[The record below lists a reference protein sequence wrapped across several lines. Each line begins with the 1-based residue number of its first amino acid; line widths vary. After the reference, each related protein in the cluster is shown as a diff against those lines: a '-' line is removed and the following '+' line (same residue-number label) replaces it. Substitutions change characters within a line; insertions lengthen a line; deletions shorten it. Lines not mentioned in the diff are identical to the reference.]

1 MTNTTKVTKA
11 MALNAI
17 ISVIATLDPETK
29 VDAVSN
35 ENMNGYNKVVSLAD
49 MTAYCE
55 NELALLAKKKEG
67 TSKVAKAN
75 AETRMVLADIVL
87 ATLESIGKP
96 MTVSEMQ
103 NANEELR
110 VSADGAPISNQRV
123 TSVCYSLVEKG
134 VITNTKDKKK
144 SYFAIA

>member
-17 ISVIATLDPETK
+17 ISVLATLDPETK
-29 VDAVSN
+29 FDAVS
-35 ENMNGYNKVVSLAD
+35 LDD

-55 NELALLAKKKEG
+55 NELALLAKKKSS

-75 AETRMVLADIVL
+75 AETRMALAEIVL
-87 ATLESIGKP
+87 ATLANTGKP

-103 NANEELR
+103 NANGELR

-123 TSVCYSLVEKG
+123 TSVCYSLVESSQL
-134 VITNTKDKKK
+134 INTKEKKK
-144 SYFAIA
+144 SYFSIA

>member
-17 ISVIATLDPETK
+17 ISAIATLDPETK
-29 VDAVSN
+29 YDAVSN

-55 NELALLAKKKEG
+55 NELALLAKKKAG
-67 TSKVAKAN
+67 TSKTAMAN
-75 AETRMVLADIVL
+75 AETRNALAEIVL
-87 ATLESIGKP
+87 ATLESTGKS

-103 NANEELR
+103 TANEEPR
-110 VSADGAPISNQRV
+110 VSADGAPISNQCV

-134 VITNTKDKKK
+134 IITNTKDKKK
-144 SYFAIA
+144 SYVSIA